1 MRKARSGGRA
11 RRKREILDP
20 IVKIITDGRL
30 AALDLRF
37 VSELAENDP
46 DSKLNLMIDDI
57 IKTHHAIADREYI
70 NPETGAADPVK
81 GGTQIV
87 FSSVGFG
94 EQVAARRG
102 FDLRAF
108 MMRRFK
114 EGGISASQVAWM
126 GDYKTHAKKEAM
138 FKEMRAGKIRLL
150 IGSPQNMGTGVNVQ
164 KRLFKLHY
172 LSPPWYP
179 ADVEQPHGRILRQG
193 NQNPEVEINWYATK
207 GTYDSTMWGMVARK
221 ARFIEQAFTGDDS
234 VRTLDDISESSQYEM
249 AAALAAGD
257 ERAIQLAGL
266 NADIERLSRLERA
279 HAEEQ
284 MRFRG
289 RRRDIEHALEREA
302 DERAKLQAALDTLG
316 GENVSTDNFRLVI
329 GKKEYTKQK
338 EAGEA
343 LLTAAEKELARW
355 TPAGQG
361 HGSLLALAPRR
372 GNVLW
377 FCIWMLGKQVAE

>member
-1 MRKARSGGRA
+1 MAVFCVKETKTLKWRSTGTRRKA
-11 RRKREILDP
+11 P
-20 IVKIITDGRL
+20 
-30 AALDLRF
+30 
-37 VSELAENDP
+37 
-46 DSKLNLMIDDI
+46 MI
-57 IKTHHAIADREYI
+57 
-70 NPETGAADPVK
+70 P
-81 GGTQIV
+81 
-87 FSSVGFG
+87 
-94 EQVAARRG
+94 
-102 FDLRAF
+102 
-108 MMRRFK
+108 
-114 EGGISASQVAWM
+114 
-126 GDYKTHAKKEAM
+126 
-138 FKEMRAGKIRLL
+138 
-150 IGSPQNMGTGVNVQ
+150 
-164 KRLFKLHY
+164 
-172 LSPPWYP
+172 
-179 ADVEQPHGRILRQG
+179 
-193 NQNPEVEINWYATK
+193 
-207 GTYDSTMWGMVARK
+207 TMWGMGGAQGAVYRA
-221 ARFIEQAFTGDDS
+221 AFTGDDS

-355 TPAGQG
+355 TPAGPR